1 MTSIQAKILSLE
13 EFLKLPE
20 TKPASEYVDGHVY
33 QKFIPQGKR
42 STIQGRLTAA
52 INQIGIVQRSAYA
65 FPELRCTFEGRS
77 LVPDIAVFS
86 WTRIP
91 LDANENIQN
100 VITTY
105 PDWVIEILS
114 PDQSPTRII
123 DKLVFCLNQGA
134 ELGWLIDPEEK
145 IVLAFQ
151 ANRLPISKEDPS
163 DILITPTWI
172 ENWQLTV
179 GELFGWLSFGREP

>member
-33 QKFIPQGKR
+33 QKFMPQGKH

-52 INQIGIVQRSAYA
+52 INQVGIVRRSTYA
-65 FPELRCTFEGRS
+65 FPELRCTFGGRS

-91 LDANENIQN
+91 LDADGNVQN

-123 DKLVFCLNQGA
+123 DKLVFCLNQGT

-151 ANRLPISKEDPS
+151 ANQLPISKEDPS

-179 GELFGWLSFGREP
+179 GELFGWLNFGK

>member
-13 EFLKLPE
+13 EFLRLPE
-20 TKPASEYVDGHVY
+20 TKPASEYIDGHVY
-33 QKFIPQGKR
+33 QKFMPQGKH
-42 STIQGRLTAA
+42 STLQGRLTAA
-52 INQIGIVQRSAYA
+52 VNQIGIVQRSAYA
-65 FPELRCTFEGRS
+65 FPELRCTFGGRS

-91 LDANENIQN
+91 LDADENIQN
-100 VITTY
+100 VITTC

-114 PDQSPTRII
+114 SEQSPTRII

-145 IVLAFQ
+145 IVIAFQ

-179 GELFGWLSFGREP
+179 VELFGWLSFGK

>member
-33 QKFIPQGKR
+33 QKFMPQGKH

-52 INQIGIVQRSAYA
+52 INQIGIVQQSTYA
-65 FPELRCTFEGRS
+65 FPELRCTFGERS

-86 WTRIP
+86 WARIP
-91 LDANENIQN
+91 LDADGNIQN
-100 VITTY
+100 VITTH

-114 PDQSPTRII
+114 PGQSPTRII
-123 DKLVFCLNQGA
+123 DKLVFCLNQGT
-134 ELGWLIDPEEK
+134 ELGWLVDPEEK
-145 IVLAFQ
+145 IVIAFQ
-151 ANRLPISKEDPS
+151 ANRLPISTEDPS
-163 DILITPTWI
+163 DILITPVWI

-179 GELFGWLSFGREP
+179 GELFGWLSFGK